1 MGMLNSLRE
10 IPRVALWLGLA
21 GLLPFF
27 AAAILLWIPQG
38 TAAADTLYGPAIAY
52 GAVILS
58 FLGGIRRGIAV
69 PHGESRQASA
79 DLALSVVP
87 SLAGWA
93 ALFMPQVPALCLLI
107 AGFLAQ
113 ALWDVV
119 AVQAARVPQWFGNL
133 RMILTSGA
141 VLSLVA
147 MLVRAII

>member
-10 IPRVALWLGLA
+10 IPRAALWLGLG

-27 AAAILLWIPQG
+27 AAATLLWTSQG
-38 TAAADTLYGPAIAY
+38 MVAANTLYGTGIAY

-58 FLGGIRRGIAV
+58 FLGGIRWGIAV
-69 PHGESRQASA
+69 PHGGSPQASG
-79 DLALSVVP
+79 DFALSVVP

-93 ALFMPQVPALCLLI
+93 ALLMPQVPALCLLI

-133 RMILTSGA
+133 RMILTAGA
-141 VLSLVA
+141 VLALVA
-147 MLVRAII
+147 MLIRAIV